1 MNWFNSLANW
11 IATQWGG
18 TVPAFTSS
26 IAAQLQA
33 WIQASLASGNTG
45 TPVQNLPVSASATPE
60 LDSLVL
66 FGTGLLGA
74 GGYALTRFRARRR
87 HSEHVGSKH

>member
-1 MNWFNSLANW
+1 MDWLNLFASW
-11 IATQWGG
+11 
-18 TVPAFTSS
+18 

-33 WIQASLASGNTG
+33 WIQATLASGHAG
-45 TPVQNLPVSASATPE
+45 TPVQNLPVSAGATPE

-66 FGTGLLGA
+66 FGAGLLGA

-87 HSEHVGSKH
+87 HGEHVGSSTR

>member
-1 MNWFNSLANW
+1 M
-11 IATQWGG
+11 
-18 TVPAFTSS
+18 PAETSGS
-26 IAAQLQA
+26 KAPT
-33 WIQASLASGNTG
+33 SRDTTGNGNDCSKHPTNPG
-45 TPVQNLPVSASATPE
+45 CMADPPPVNATPE

-87 HSEHVGSKH
+87 QDEVVESTTT